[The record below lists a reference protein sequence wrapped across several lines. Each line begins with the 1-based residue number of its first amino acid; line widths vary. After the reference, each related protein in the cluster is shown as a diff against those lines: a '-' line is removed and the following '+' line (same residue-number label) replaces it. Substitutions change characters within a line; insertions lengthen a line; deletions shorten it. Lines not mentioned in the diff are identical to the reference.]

1 MCIQS
6 MFLFTN
12 YIPNPEDRYSMGQK
26 VLYLIA
32 GNVVVNLFV
41 LIIVLLRKVVNG
53 IQTWYK

>member
-1 MCIQS
+1 